1 MFLMLDD
8 HTRAHLA
15 RAIDTHRR
23 WCRVNAMAVPPLLHQ
38 MSVALAASGVQSRP
52 ADAPPL
58 PTSDHRVMALTYD
71 DAAAVL
77 SVSPRSIRR
86 LVAVGELPVISIGGC
101 KRISRD
107 ALADY
112 LKGKSHGSNDDAA

>member
-1 MFLMLDD
+1 MILMLDD

-15 RAIDTHRR
+15 RAIDSHRH
-23 WCRVNAMAVPPLLHQ
+23 WCRVNALAVPPLLHQ

-58 PTSDHRVMALTYD
+58 PASDHRVMAFTYD

-77 SVSPRSIRR
+77 SVSARSIRR
-86 LVAVGELPVISIGGC
+86 LVAVGELPAISIGGS
-101 KRISRD
+101 KRITRD

-112 LKGKSHGSNDDAA
+112 LKGKSDDSNDAA